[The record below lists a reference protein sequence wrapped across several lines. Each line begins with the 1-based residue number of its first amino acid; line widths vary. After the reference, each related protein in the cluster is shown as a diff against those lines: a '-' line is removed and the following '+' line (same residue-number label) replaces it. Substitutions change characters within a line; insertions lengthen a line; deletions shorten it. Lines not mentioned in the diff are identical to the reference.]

1 MAVYWHNPL
10 DKTEGGTNAHS
21 GDDVATVAA
30 MSGAGTILLVEDEPT
45 LQRILGSVLGDA
57 GYRIEAVGTAEQ
69 ALERLDDGADVD
81 LVLTDKNLPRSTGLQ
96 LLADVRR
103 AERNGRRPT
112 GVVVITGYPGRDS
125 ALQALLDD
133 ADGYLVKPFRS
144 LTHAVDEVQRV
155 LGLDLAQRR
164 VTARHTRRVVEA
176 LEGDGNLGGLR
187 VRVHDRPDVGQLL
200 RDRGAVLTAASES
213 ADVVIAP
220 DLAVLLAT
228 PSACGRVLLDS
239 GATLADV
246 MALIVAGGAAV
257 VDDRWGAP

>member
-1 MAVYWHNPL
+1 
-10 DKTEGGTNAHS
+10 
-21 GDDVATVAA
+21 

-69 ALERLDDGADVD
+69 ALERLEDGADVD

-103 AERNGRRPT
+103 AERQGRKPT

-144 LTHAVDEVQRV
+144 LSHAVEEVQRV
-155 LGLDLAQRR
+155 LGSNLAQRR
-164 VTARHTRRVVEA
+164 ATARRTRQVVEA
-176 LEGDGNLGGLR
+176 LEGAGDAAGLR
-187 VRVHDRPDVGQLL
+187 VQVLDRPTAALALQQ
-200 RDRGAVLTAASES
+200 RGAQLVADN
-213 ADVVIAP
+213 ADVVVAA
-220 DLAVLLAT
+220 DVASLLAA
-228 PSACGRVLLDS
+228 PAPCGRVLLDS

-246 MALIVAGGAAV
+246 IALIGAGGAAV
-257 VDDRWGAP
+257 VDDRWVSP

>member
-1 MAVYWHNPL
+1 
-10 DKTEGGTNAHS
+10 
-21 GDDVATVAA
+21 

-69 ALERLDDGADVD
+69 ALERLEDGADVD

-103 AERNGRRPT
+103 AERQGRKPT

-144 LTHAVDEVQRV
+144 LSHAVEEVQRV
-155 LGLDLAQRR
+155 LGSNLAQRR
-164 VTARHTRRVVEA
+164 ATARCTRQIVEA
-176 LEGDGNLGGLR
+176 LEGTGDATGLR
-187 VRVHDRPDVGQLL
+187 VQVVGRPTAGVALQQ
-200 RDRGAVLTAASES
+200 RGALLVADN
-213 ADVVIAP
+213 ADVVVAA
-220 DLAVLLAT
+220 DVDSLLAI
-228 PSACGRVLLDS
+228 PSPCGRVLLDS

-246 MALIVAGGAAV
+246 IALIAAGGAAV
-257 VDDRWGAP
+257 VDDRWAST